1 MPTFNDIRLNH
12 LLDHILLETNVDG
25 DYHHAIYE
33 YQGITNIYDLLAIPA
48 ADIEVLKFKPP
59 GKTNK
64 VQIGRG
70 LAMKLIYAIKYIA
83 HMNNTHNSGSMLAE
97 DEFVKLT
104 VADFREWRN
113 MEIHKNITTLSIPP
127 PPSSTVTATS
137 KPVDPVHEFDKGI
150 KRDPTAFPKLKD
162 ERFWD
167 QFLRSTHAVART
179 QKMINV
185 LDKGYTPT
193 TVPDKELFDRQQ
205 AYMYAV
211 AESTLLTDKG
221 QELVRKYKDT
231 FDAQKIYQDLL
242 DYHAKSTKATQNAS
256 ELLSYITSNKLGT
269 DSWDGSSES
278 YVTHWCETVRHMIW
292 LTRNSSW
299 LKRHCWS
306 CFRML
311 STPLWNSVLSR
322 NVLNLTVSSMEPS

>member
-1 MPTFNDIRLNH
+1 M
-12 LLDHILLETNVDG
+12 
-25 DYHHAIYE
+25 
-33 YQGITNIYDLLAIPA
+33 
-48 ADIEVLKFKPP
+48 
-59 GKTNK
+59 
-64 VQIGRG
+64 
-70 LAMKLIYAIKYIA
+70 
-83 HMNNTHNSGSMLAE
+83 
-97 DEFVKLT
+97 
-104 VADFREWRN
+104 
-113 MEIHKNITTLSIPP
+113 
-127 PPSSTVTATS
+127 TATS
-137 KPVDPVHEFDKGI
+137 KPLDPIHEFDKGI

-221 QELVRKYKDT
+221 QELVRKYEDT

-242 DYHAKSTKATQNAS
+242 DYHAKSTKAIQNAS

-269 DSWDGSSES
+269 DSWDVSSKS
-278 YVTHWCETVRHMIW
+278 YVTLV
-292 LTRNSSW
+292 
-299 LKRHCWS
+299 
-306 CFRML
+306 
-311 STPLWNSVLSR
+311 
-322 NVLNLTVSSMEPS
+322 